1 MIVVISQSA
10 NHQPKL
16 RDHEESL
23 VTHLLLEA
31 KCEVNLVPD
40 LANLES
46 DSTGLL
52 CLEGIRGSMFLLSW
66 HDSEQA
72 ISYLAQHGIR
82 GRLVE
87 HANDQ
92 QPKPGPGVYDPMQR
106 TIHHATLDL
115 SLSMEDYQENIEA
128 AGRDSKV
135 RTVTLGSSD
144 FPQATRPVL
153 EPDVPD
159 ATPVAPVPKRSQ
171 QRADEPGTTWT
182 LTHFLTN
189 SMTLRSSDHGPVNT
203 STVAQAIDAD
213 PGSNHDGIRVTFPSA
228 FTQPSRDRPFTI
240 NSSPR

>member
-10 NHQPKL
+10 KHQPNL

-66 HDSEQA
+66 HESEQA
-72 ISYLAQHGIR
+72 ISYLEQHGIR
-82 GRLVE
+82 GRLVQ

-92 QPKPGPGVYDPMQR
+92 SAKAGPGVYDPMQR
-106 TIHHATLDL
+106 TIHHTTLDL
-115 SLSMEDYQENIEA
+115 SLSMEDYQKSIEA

-135 RTVTLGSSD
+135 RTVSLGSSP
-144 FPQATRPVL
+144 FPQTTSPVVD
-153 EPDVPD
+153 PDVSD
-159 ATPVAPVPKRSQ
+159 ATPVAPVPKRSEQ
-171 QRADEPGTTWT
+171 HADEPEGN
-182 LTHFLTN
+182 LDL
-189 SMTLRSSDHGPVNT
+189 
-203 STVAQAIDAD
+203 DALLD
-213 PGSNHDGIRVTFPSA
+213 ELDDTA
-228 FTQPSRDRPFTI
+228 L
-240 NSSPR
+240 